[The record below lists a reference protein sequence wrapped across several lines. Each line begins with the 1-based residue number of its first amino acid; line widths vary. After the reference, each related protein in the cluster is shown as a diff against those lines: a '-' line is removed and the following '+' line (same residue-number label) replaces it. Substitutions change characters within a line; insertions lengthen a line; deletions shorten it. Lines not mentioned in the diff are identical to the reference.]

1 MTETSSSLSP
11 LLTSPPQNVQSNYA
25 GDDCSCQRVLHNK
38 PKQTEKKLKNR
49 DETRGEIKSV
59 RLLSPSFTCFW

>member
-11 LLTSPPQNVQSNYA
+11 LLTSPQNVQSNYA
-25 GDDCSCQRVLHNK
+25 GDVCSCQRVLHNK
-38 PKQTEKKLKNR
+38 PKQTEKKMKNR